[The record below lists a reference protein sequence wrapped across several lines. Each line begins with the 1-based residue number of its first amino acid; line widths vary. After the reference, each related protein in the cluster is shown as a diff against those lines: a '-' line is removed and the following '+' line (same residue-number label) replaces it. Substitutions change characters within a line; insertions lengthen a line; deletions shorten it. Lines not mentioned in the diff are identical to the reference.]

1 MITSD
6 QIPDEVYDAVGIPK
20 WQAQAYLLAMLNAWP
35 QARGLPKSVNDKLQ
49 WGNNTHI
56 MLPLKVLND

>member
-1 MITSD
+1 MYFKPE
-6 QIPDEVYDAVGIPK
+6 QIPDEVYNAVGIPK

-35 QARGLPKSVNDKLQ
+35 NANGLPKEVDGKLQ

-56 MLPLKVLND
+56 MLPLKSKE